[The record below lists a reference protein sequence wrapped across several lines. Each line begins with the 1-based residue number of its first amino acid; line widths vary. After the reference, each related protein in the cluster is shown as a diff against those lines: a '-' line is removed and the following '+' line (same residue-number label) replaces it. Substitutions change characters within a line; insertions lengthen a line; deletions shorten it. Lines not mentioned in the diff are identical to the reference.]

1 MKELREEDIKKRL
14 INNNALFKDLH
25 IIKQKFDIL
34 PDKKEH
40 YGVSIAY
47 QDIQELREDFI
58 DDLLDT
64 VVEWVYSSEKYKE
77 LVKKEIAGGKS
88 EATASSTIQRKARKK
103 FRKGNDQNLLVQGQF
118 GELLLFHFIQKCMG
132 AVPLL
137 RKMKITTSSQHERFG
152 ADAIHYKIEENKN
165 IIILGEAKTYSSK
178 YGFNK
183 AFEDA
188 VTSILN
194 TYKTHRNELKLY
206 VHEDFLDQEMDD
218 IAEAYLQK
226 ELKNIEIH
234 LVCIVVYHETER
246 LKQTEETSI
255 KKEIEKII
263 EDRYSNFD
271 NKKIPIED
279 NYILNRIT
287 YIVFPVW
294 KLDELLKVFQREL

>member
-1 MKELREEDIKKRL
+1 M
-14 INNNALFKDLH
+14 
-25 IIKQKFDIL
+25 
-34 PDKKEH
+34 
-40 YGVSIAY
+40 
-47 QDIQELREDFI
+47 
-58 DDLLDT
+58 
-64 VVEWVYSSEKYKE
+64 
-77 LVKKEIAGGKS
+77 
-88 EATASSTIQRKARKK
+88 
-103 FRKGNDQNLLVQGQF
+103 
-118 GELLLFHFIQKCMG
+118 
-132 AVPLL
+132 
-137 RKMKITTSSQHERFG
+137 
-152 ADAIHYKIEENKN
+152 
-165 IIILGEAKTYSSK
+165 
-178 YGFNK
+178 
-183 AFEDA
+183 
-188 VTSILN
+188 TSILN

-234 LVCIVVYHETER
+234 LVCIVVYHENER

-294 KLDELLKVFQREL
+294 KLDELLKIFQREL